1 MHIRNAVIED
11 VNRIQDLYKL
21 VARQGN
27 GIARSEDEITEDYI
41 RKFITRSLENGLI
54 IVAENPANPDELI
67 GEVHAYKPGIEVFD
81 HMLTNLT
88 IVVHPYFQGKKIGRT
103 LFTIFQEEIALH
115 RPDIGRVELF
125 TRESNTKAIKFYQSI
140 GFTIEGRLEMRIRTP
155 DKNYEADIPMG
166 WQNPNFEFD

>member
-1 MHIRNAVIED
+1 MHVRNAVIED
-11 VNRIQDLYKL
+11 LSKIQDLYKHI
-21 VARQGN
+21 ARQGN
-27 GIARSEDEITEDYI
+27 GIARSEDEITENYV

-54 IVAENPANPDELI
+54 IVAENPANPAELI

-81 HMLTNLT
+81 HMLSNLT
-88 IVVHPYFQGKKIGRT
+88 IVVHPDFQGKKIGRT
-103 LFTIFQEEIALH
+103 LFTIFQEEIALN

-140 GFTIEGRLEMRIRTP
+140 GFMIEGRLEMRIRTP
-155 DKNYEADIPMG
+155 DKNYEADIPMA

>member
-11 VNRIQDLYKL
+11 LSRIQDLYKR

-27 GIARSEDEITEDYI
+27 GIARSEDEITEDYV
-41 RKFITRSLENGLI
+41 RKFITRSMENGLI

-67 GEVHAYKPGIEVFD
+67 GEMHAYKPGIEVFD
-81 HMLTNLT
+81 HMLSNLT
-88 IVVHPYFQGKKIGRT
+88 IVVRPEFQGKKIGRT

-140 GFTIEGRLEMRIRTP
+140 GFMIEGRLEMRVRTP
-155 DKNYEADIPMG
+155 DKNYEADIPMA